1 MVRGEAKLQ
10 VILTRNSLKGTERR
24 GKGRGKAA
32 RGTANSVKSA
42 ERRGQSYTFDT
53 NSELLD

>member
-24 GKGRGKAA
+24 GRGKAA
-32 RGTANSVKSA
+32 RGIANSVKRA

-53 NSELLD
+53 NSKLHD